1 MRGRNRMKVLITG
14 GAGFIGSHLAERLLK
29 DGHEVFVFDDL
40 STGDL
45 DNVHHLEG
53 NPKFHMKVGSV
64 LDRDALEPLFAEAD
78 LVYHLAAAVGVNYVI
93 ENPLQSLTTN
103 IRGTEIVLELANRKK
118 TRVLIAST
126 SEVAG
131 KKNGKAMFSED
142 DDRLLGPT
150 TVTRWNYSTS
160 KAVDEML
167 GLAYWRE
174 KKLPVVIV
182 RFFNVIGPRQSPNYG
197 MVVPRFIKQALLGH
211 PITVYNDG
219 EQKRCFT
226 DIEDA
231 VDGLLALGEHPEAPG
246 EIFNLGGDAD
256 TNEISIKSLAGKIK
270 NLTESDSPVEYVPY
284 EKAFAKGSYEDLNYR
299 VPDLTKINSF
309 TGYEPSVS
317 LDMTLRKIIEYY
329 ES

>member
-1 MRGRNRMKVLITG
+1 MKVLITG
-14 GAGFIGSHLAERLLK
+14 GAGFIGSHLAERMLK
-29 DGHEVFVFDDL
+29 DGHEVFVFDDM

-53 NPKFHMKVGSV
+53 NEKFHMKVGSV
-64 LDRDALEPLFAEAD
+64 LDREALEPLFAEAD

-93 ENPLQSLTTN
+93 ENPLHALTTN

-131 KKNGKAMFSED
+131 KKNGKALFSED

-197 MVVPRFIKQALLGH
+197 MVVPRFVKQALLGH

-231 VDGLLALGEHPEAPG
+231 IDGLMDLGVHPDAPG
-246 EIFNLGGDAD
+246 EIFNLGGNAE
-256 TNEISIKSLAGKIK
+256 TNEISIKSLAGKVK
-270 NLTESDSPVEYVPY
+270 DLTESDSPIEYVPY

-299 VPDLTKINSF
+299 VPDLTKIRSY
-309 TGYEPSVS
+309 TGYDPSVS

>member
-1 MRGRNRMKVLITG
+1 MDRQQPR
-14 GAGFIGSHLAERLLK
+14 AG
-29 DGHEVFVFDDL
+29 
-40 STGDL
+40 
-45 DNVHHLEG
+45 
-53 NPKFHMKVGSV
+53 
-64 LDRDALEPLFAEAD
+64 
-78 LVYHLAAAVGVNYVI
+78 
-93 ENPLQSLTTN
+93 
-103 IRGTEIVLELANRKK
+103 
-118 TRVLIAST
+118 
-126 SEVAG
+126 
-131 KKNGKAMFSED
+131 D

-197 MVVPRFIKQALLGH
+197 MVVPRFVKQALLGH

-231 VDGLLALGEHPEAPG
+231 VDGLLALGEHPDAPG

-256 TNEISIKSLAGKIK
+256 TNEISIKLLADRIK
-270 NLTESDSPVEYVPY
+270 NLTESDSPIEYVPY
-284 EKAFAKGSYEDLNYR
+284 DKAFAKGSYEDLNYR

-309 TGYEPSVS
+309 TGYEPVVS

>member
-1 MRGRNRMKVLITG
+1 MKVLITG
-14 GAGFIGSHLAERLLK
+14 GAGFIGSHLTERLLK
-29 DGHEVFVFDDL
+29 DGHEVCVFDDL

-53 NPKFHMKVGSV
+53 IPEFSMKVGSI
-64 LDRDALEPLFAEAD
+64 LDKEALGPLFENVD

-93 ENPLQSLTTN
+93 DNPLHALTTN
-103 IRGTEIVLELANRKK
+103 IRGTEIVLELANRNK

-167 GLAYWRE
+167 GLAYWKE

-182 RFFNVIGPRQSPNYG
+182 RFFNVVGPRQSASYG
-197 MVVPRFIKQALLGH
+197 MVVPRFVKQALLGQ

-226 DIEDA
+226 DIDDA
-231 VDGLLALGEHPEAPG
+231 VDGLIALGFHPDASG
-246 EIFNLGGDAD
+246 EIFNLGGSPE
-256 TNEISIKSLAGKIK
+256 TNEISIKLLADKIK
-270 NLTESDSPVEYVPY
+270 NLTESDSPIEFVPY
-284 EKAFAKGSYEDLNYR
+284 DKVFAKGSYEDLNYR
-299 VPDLTKINSF
+299 VPDLTKINAY
-309 TGYEPSVS
+309 TGYVPSIS

>member
-1 MRGRNRMKVLITG
+1 MKVLITG

-131 KKNGKAMFSED
+131 KKNGKVMFSED

>member
-1 MRGRNRMKVLITG
+1 MRVLITG
-14 GAGFIGSHLAERLLK
+14 GAGFIGSHLSERLLK
-29 DGHEVFVFDDL
+29 EGHEVFVFDDL

-45 DNVHHLEG
+45 DNVHHLEDHAR
-53 NPKFHMKVGSV
+53 FHMKVGSV
-64 LDRDALEPLFAEAD
+64 LDREALEPLFEKAD

-93 ENPLQSLTTN
+93 DNPLHALTTN
-103 IRGTEIVLELANRKK
+103 IRGTENVLELANRKK

-131 KKNGKAMFSED
+131 KKNGKALFSED

-182 RFFNVIGPRQSPNYG
+182 RFFNVVGPRQSASYG
-197 MVVPRFIKQALLGH
+197 MVVPRFIKQALQRQ

-219 EQKRCFT
+219 EQRRCFT
-226 DIEDA
+226 DIDDA
-231 VDGLLALGEHPEAPG
+231 IEGLLALGMHPETPG
-246 EIFNLGGDAD
+246 EIFNLGAHAE
-256 TNEISIKSLAGKIK
+256 TNEISIKALAGKIK
-270 NLTESDSPVEYVPY
+270 GLTESDSPIEYVPY
-284 EKAFAKGSYEDLNYR
+284 DKAFAKGSYEDLNYR
-299 VPDLTKINSF
+299 VPDLTKIKAY
-309 TGYEPSVS
+309 TGYDPKIS

>member
-1 MRGRNRMKVLITG
+1 MRVLITG
-14 GAGFIGSHLAERLLK
+14 GAGFIGSHLAERLLNN
-29 DGHEVFVFDDL
+29 GHEVFVFDDL

-53 NPKFHMKVGSV
+53 NPCFHMKVGTV
-64 LDRDALEPLFAEAD
+64 LDREALEPLFDKAD
-78 LVYHLAAAVGVNYVI
+78 LVFHLAAAVGVNYVI
-93 ENPLQSLTTN
+93 ENPLQSLLTN
-103 IRGTEIVLELANRKK
+103 IRGTEIVLELANKKK

-167 GLAYWRE
+167 ALAYWRE

-182 RFFNVIGPRQSPNYG
+182 RFFNVVGPRQSPSYG
-197 MVVPRFIKQALLGH
+197 MVVPRFVKQALLGH

-231 VDGLLALGEHPEAPG
+231 IDGLIALSEHPEAPG
-246 EIFNLGGDAD
+246 EIFNLGGNAE
-256 TNEISIKSLAGKIK
+256 TNEISINSLAGKIK
-270 NLTESDSPVEYVPY
+270 NITESDSPIEYVPY
-284 EKAFAKGSYEDLNYR
+284 DKAFAKGSYEDLNYR
-299 VPDLTKINSF
+299 VPDLTKIHSY
-309 TGYEPSVS
+309 TGYEPVVG

>member
-1 MRGRNRMKVLITG
+1 MRVLITG

-29 DGHEVFVFDDL
+29 DDHEVYAFDDM

-45 DNVHHLEG
+45 DNVHHLEVH
-53 NPKFHMKVGSV
+53 PRFHLKVGSV
-64 LDRDALEPLFAEAD
+64 LDREALEPLFEKAD

-93 ENPLQSLTTN
+93 DNPLHALTTN
-103 IRGTEIVLELANRKK
+103 IRGTENVLELANRKK
-118 TRVLIAST
+118 TRVIIAST

-160 KAVDEML
+160 KAVDEMF

-182 RFFNVIGPRQSPNYG
+182 RFFNVIGPRQSASYG

-226 DIEDA
+226 DVDDAIE
-231 VDGLLALGEHPEAPG
+231 GLASLGIHPDAPG
-246 EIFNLGGDAD
+246 EIFNLGAHAE

-270 NLTESDSPVEYVPY
+270 NLTESGSLIEYVPY
-284 EKAFAKGSYEDLNYR
+284 DKAFAKGSYEDLGYR
-299 VPDLTKINSF
+299 VPDLTKIKSY
-309 TGYEPSVS
+309 TGYDPKIS